1 MKKPTIKYLD
11 SYGNYQYATVKDIGD
26 VEKLTTPIKADLVSA
41 INSIVS
47 EGLGV
52 PQGLYDQVAN
62 LDKLIEDI
70 KNGGL
75 NAQQLAQLQEAIR
88 QANAQI
94 KVDFDELD
102 RQMAQAK
109 IDYDKKVEDIKNT
122 ITGVENNLTSSGL
135 DLEATKKKLTDVE
148 LGVTK
153 VETAVDEVKG
163 VLLSKVNSA
172 EFALLESTVTDNT
185 TLINQTAEGL
195 GLMATKESLNLATGD
210 IAKLQADFGITA
222 EAIKG
227 TVKKSE
233 LIGELEGL
241 DIYPANLLTNTRE
254 WRNWQSTVLA
264 KAYVLSETYQN
275 AKIQEQIGFNSY
287 LKNEI
292 KDLKIG
298 KTYAVSVWAKSSQL
312 KAKPVFKIGTKNYA
326 MTNNNTGDEFL
337 SDIWQRY
344 SGTFVAEVEKET
356 IAFTTTG
363 TVNGDIVQ
371 FSGGKV
377 EVGTKSTGWREHVED
392 THGRLTVSESFLRQ
406 TADSLATVVT
416 KQEKIGDDVL
426 QQETQINQLSD
437 SVSLNANKLE
447 KTGKDITRLDAQ
459 FKVQSDLIS
468 AKVEKTDI
476 NKAISDIKLD
486 NRNAIINSDF
496 FQDFENWESVSS
508 VFKIIELGKKKYAQA
523 TRSGLSRD
531 LIASITSN
539 ATSVAVGQ
547 RVMIGMDI
555 IVADITAYDSRTVF
569 ALELLDKQDIRVG
582 LVEFKLEDLDTTLQS
597 GIPKRL
603 STAYRIEREDVF
615 KARLRL
621 TLYRNGTV
629 SYTNVLLQKG
639 DIGSTDWTPAP
650 EDSQI
655 VTAKLATE
663 VTQTAEEL
671 KSKAGKDVVDS
682 LTGEF
687 LSLSSEY
694 RQTAEEITTTVT
706 SYTNKVTGFEKT
718 LGVFEEKIESTLYT
732 WIMWADDALGSN
744 MSSDSLG
751 KKFIG
756 IAHNKPT
763 PEPPLG
769 VLPSE
774 FEWTNS
780 TGEDGKDG
788 VNGEDA
794 FRVEVLSTNGNTFKN
809 GVIQTSLSAVIYKG
823 DKDITDTI
831 DASRVRWTRTS
842 RDEFGDEAWNSK
854 YFGGTK
860 KVNITTDDVRMRATF
875 TVDILK

>member
-1 MKKPTIKYLD
+1 MNKPTIKYLD
-11 SYGNYQYATVKDIGD
+11 SYGKYQYATVKDIGD
-26 VEKLTTPIKADLVSA
+26 IEKLATPIRTDLVNA
-41 INSIVS
+41 INSIVT

-52 PQGLYDQVAN
+52 PQEFYDKVTN

-70 KNGGL
+70 RTGGL
-75 NAQQLAQLQEAIR
+75 NAKQLAELQEAIR
-88 QANAQI
+88 QANALI

-102 RQMAQAK
+102 RRLEQAK

-122 ITGVENNLTSSGL
+122 IVGVEGNLANSKL

-148 LGVTK
+148 LGVTS
-153 VETAVDEVKG
+153 VETSIDEING
-163 VLLSKVNSA
+163 ELLSKVNSTD
-172 EFALLESTVTDNT
+172 FSLLESTVTDT
-185 TLINQTAEGL
+185 ATLANQTADKIGF
-195 GLMATKESLNLATGD
+195 MATKESLNLATQD
-210 IAKLQADFGITA
+210 IAKLQADFDISA

-233 LIGELEGL
+233 FIGELEGL

-254 WRNWQSTVLA
+254 WRGWQSTVLA

-275 AKIQEQIGFNSY
+275 AKIQEQVGFNAY

-292 KDLKIG
+292 KDLTIG
-298 KTYAVSVWAKSSQL
+298 KTYVVSVWAKSAQL
-312 KAKPVFKIGTKNYA
+312 KAKPVFKIGTKNYV

-344 SGTFVAEVEKET
+344 SGIFVAEFEKET

-363 TVNGDIVQ
+363 TVNGDIVS

-377 EVGTKSTGWREHVED
+377 EIGTKSTGWREHVED
-392 THGRLTVSESFLRQ
+392 THGRLTVAESVMRQ
-406 TADSLATVVT
+406 TADSLATSMT
-416 KQEKIGDDVL
+416 KQEQLGENVV
-426 QQETQINQLSD
+426 QHETQINQLAE
-437 SVSLNANKLE
+437 SVSLNSGKLE
-447 KTGKDITRLDAQ
+447 KTGKDVSKLDAEL
-459 FKVQSDLIS
+459 KVQSDLIS
-468 AKVEKTDI
+468 TKVERTDI
-476 NKAISDIKLD
+476 NEAISDIKLD
-486 NRNAIINSDF
+486 NRNAIVNSDF
-496 FQDFENWESVSS
+496 FQDFESWESVSS
-508 VFKIIELGKKKYAQA
+508 VFKIVEIGKKKYAQA
-523 TRSGLSRD
+523 SRTGLAKD

-539 ATSVAVGQ
+539 STGATVGQ
-547 RVMIGMDI
+547 RIMIGMDV
-555 IVADITAYDSRTVF
+555 IVDNLTAYDSRTMF
-569 ALELLDKQDIRVG
+569 ALEMLNDKGVRVD
-582 LVEFKLEDLDTTLQS
+582 LVEFKLENLNITLQD
-597 GIPKRL
+597 GVPKRL
-603 STAYRIEREDVF
+603 STAYKIEREDVF
-615 KARLRL
+615 KVRLRL

-629 SYTNVLLQKG
+629 SYTNALLQKG

-671 KSKAGKDVVDS
+671 KSKANKDIVDS
-682 LTGEF
+682 LSGEF

-732 WIMWADDALGSN
+732 WIMWADDSLGTN

-763 PEPPLG
+763 PEPPKN
-769 VLPSE
+769 VLASE
-774 FEWTNS
+774 FEWTNA

-788 VNGEDA
+788 KDGEDA
-794 FRVEVLSTNGNTFKN
+794 YRVEIISTNGNTFKN
-809 GVIQTSLSAVIYKG
+809 GVIETTLSAVIYEGKE
-823 DKDITDTI
+823 DVTDSI
-831 DASRVRWTRTS
+831 DSSRVRWTRTS
-842 RDEFGDEAWNSK
+842 RDEFGDEAWNSR

-860 KVNITTDDVRMRATF
+860 SVKITTDDVRMRATF
-875 TVDILK
+875 TVDILD